1 MRDYRTRE
9 AEVRAREIRARE
21 IDCGKVLPEEYDRKR
36 AFVELYLR
44 PLAKEASGL
53 RGALK
58 DVRYSVEIRAGQV
71 VGEYVTLVYT
81 QNLGVKIDVT
91 RGSLAQIGVDVL
103 RRLA

>member
-1 MRDYRTRE
+1 MRDYRMRE
-9 AEVRAREIRARE
+9 AEVRARE

-58 DVRYSVEIRAGQV
+58 DVRYSVEIRAGRV
-71 VGEYVTLVYT
+71 VGEYVTLVYA